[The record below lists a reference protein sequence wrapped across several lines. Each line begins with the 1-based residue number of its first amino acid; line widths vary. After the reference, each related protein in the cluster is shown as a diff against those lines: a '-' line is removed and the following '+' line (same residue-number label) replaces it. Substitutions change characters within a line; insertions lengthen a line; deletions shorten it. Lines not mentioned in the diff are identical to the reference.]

1 MLKLN
6 EKGWGYGFLI
16 FFGALFLLLL
26 ISVGISIKSL
36 TNKNKKN
43 NPVPLNQTKNY
54 DRMYALLE
62 SKLKNAGEYY
72 ILDNETYINEESM
85 STKISFNFLKS
96 KGYIDD
102 LLDPIYSTPCDGYV
116 IVKSLDDITPYIQC
130 SEYKTPN
137 YSSGN

>member
-72 ILDNETYINEESM
+72 ILDNE
-85 STKISFNFLKS
+85 K
-96 KGYIDD
+96 D
-102 LLDPIYSTPCDGYV
+102 
-116 IVKSLDDITPYIQC
+116 
-130 SEYKTPN
+130 
-137 YSSGN
+137 